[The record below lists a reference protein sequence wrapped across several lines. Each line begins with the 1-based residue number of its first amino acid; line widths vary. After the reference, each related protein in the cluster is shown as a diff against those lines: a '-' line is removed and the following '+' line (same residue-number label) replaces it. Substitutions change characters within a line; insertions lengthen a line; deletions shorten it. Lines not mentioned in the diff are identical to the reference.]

1 MCIDAQNHGIY
12 FEHHCCGPWIWFSSW
27 IQTLCRL
34 WMDCCCVWILTIREH
49 HELTEIYLNKQ
60 QTETL
65 IYWKFTSPLKI
76 IYVHSNQQ
84 HNSNLH
90 FEHTSTWWVSKPF
103 TLQKRHI
110 SRRTFNFIHPKQVY
124 SHLLFC
130 SIVCLTKYHSYTS
143 PDLVV
148 YSNIFQLIHDVLVW

>member
-1 MCIDAQNHGIY
+1 MPGSCYKQATTHILKIWITALLCFDLNFGFLAQTDWDANLLK
-12 FEHHCCGPWIWFSSW
+12 
-27 IQTLCRL
+27 IQ
-34 WMDCCCVWILTIREH
+34 I
-49 HELTEIYLNKQ
+49 
-60 QTETL
+60 
-65 IYWKFTSPLKI
+65 PLKI